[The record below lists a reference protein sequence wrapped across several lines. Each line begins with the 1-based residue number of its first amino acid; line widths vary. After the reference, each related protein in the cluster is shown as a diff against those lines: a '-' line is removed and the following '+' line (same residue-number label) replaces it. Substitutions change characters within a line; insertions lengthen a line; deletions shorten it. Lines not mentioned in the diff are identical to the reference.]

1 MSPVK
6 SALQKL
12 EGSVSGLER
21 ALTLQGDEQPD
32 MFSQPSGGPSN
43 ENATMQEA
51 ATAPQKNANAA
62 MVGEKIDSA
71 IDKVEALL
79 RAGGSTA

>member
-12 EGSVSGLER
+12 EGSVTGLER
-21 ALTLQGDEQPD
+21 ALKIQGGEQPD
-32 MFSQPSGGPSN
+32 MFAQASSGPSN

-51 ATAPQKNANAA
+51 AAPQKNVNAA
-62 MVGEKIDSA
+62 IVGEKIDSA